1 MSSLSLYRT
10 GNYPDYPLYT
20 IDTTPYAETS
30 PATRTQ
36 RHVAVTRASGEDSP
50 LPYLLP
56 INGLCLAG
64 RISLNFVH
72 AIAPPVFGVH
82 CALC

>member
-30 PATRTQ
+30 P
-36 RHVAVTRASGEDSP
+36 VTGSVMLSQ
-50 LPYLLP
+50 
-56 INGLCLAG
+56 
-64 RISLNFVH
+64 VH
-72 AIAPPVFGVH
+72 SR
-82 CALC
+82 